1 MKVPTLDE
9 EHITNLRKKALLGT
23 MDILILHWTK
33 KQPLCGKDIRDRIQT
48 EFGLNIGS
56 GTLYPILYQLKNKGF
71 IEAKVYNKR
80 KIYFLTKKGRDI
92 SKKVVKDY
100 FKIQKL
106 IFNLLKQ

>member
-9 EHITNLRKKALLGT
+9 EHVTNLRKKALLGT

-56 GTLYPILYQLKNKGF
+56 GTMYPILYQLENKGF
-71 IEAKVYNKR
+71 IEARVYNK
-80 KIYFLTKKGRDI
+80 KKMYSLTKEGRKI
-92 SKKVVKDY
+92 SKKVVKEY
-100 FKIQKL
+100 FKIQIPIL
-106 IFNLLKQ
+106 NILK